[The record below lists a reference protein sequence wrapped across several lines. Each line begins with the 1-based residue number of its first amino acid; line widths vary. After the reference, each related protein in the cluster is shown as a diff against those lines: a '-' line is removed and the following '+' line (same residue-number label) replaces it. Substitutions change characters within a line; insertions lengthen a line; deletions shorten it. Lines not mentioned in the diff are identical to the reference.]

1 MLRLIQIGNSLPVSF
16 PVDPTSVFQPGQ
28 IGQLKVIGNEIV
40 CGISDGTAP
49 FGIIDDINILQP
61 IKKLKTYEF
70 ISYKGVIMYKLDN
83 NVIDKLKKLNY
94 DIKYIYDFENCND
107 ILYEKQKNTVN
118 EIYKHYNR

>member
-1 MLRLIQIGNSLPVSF
+1 
-16 PVDPTSVFQPGQ
+16 
-28 IGQLKVIGNEIV
+28 
-40 CGISDGTAP
+40 
-49 FGIIDDINILQP
+49 
-61 IKKLKTYEF
+61 
-70 ISYKGVIMYKLDN
+70 MYKLDN

>member
-1 MLRLIQIGNSLPVSF
+1 MQNGKLHIMVKYDNYYIDKTQYELAYS
-16 PVDPTSVFQPGQ
+16 
-28 IGQLKVIGNEIV
+28 
-40 CGISDGTAP
+40 
-49 FGIIDDINILQP
+49 IIDDINILQP

-118 EIYKHYNR
+118 